1 LSLFRR
7 NGRRPLHAAVA
18 IAGVLLLTLT
28 ACGSSSKSP
37 STKEVTPAGS
47 ALFPTVSGSYGTKP
61 TLTFPK
67 NKPSTALQVKVLS
80 TGTGAT
86 VVKSNLIV
94 VDYLGQIWQ
103 GKAFDNSYDTKSP
116 LGTPIGVNQVI
127 KGWDQALVGK
137 KVGSRVLMV
146 VPPALAYGT
155 TGNTNAGIK
164 PTDTLAF
171 VVDIIAQYSKSNV
184 GDKKAVL
191 TKAATAPVT
200 VTGALGA
207 QPKIVVAKGTA
218 VPKAAKTVLIAKSTG
233 AKITAGLVVLQY
245 QAVYYSGEVADST
258 FVRGQPQAATVG
270 TSTATAVNPFDGLIG
285 QTIGSRVLITTPGQ
299 TADGKTA
306 GIAIVADIIA
316 EVPPAKAS

>member
-1 LSLFRR
+1 LSFSRLTTRR
-7 NGRRPLHAAVA
+7 VHAAVA

-28 ACGSSSKSP
+28 ACGSSAKSP
-37 STKEVTPAGS
+37 STKDSAAPAGTV
-47 ALFPTVSGSYGTKP
+47 LFPTVSGSYGTKP
-61 TLTFPK
+61 ALTFPK

-80 TGTGAT
+80 TGKGA
-86 VVKSNLIV
+86 VVAKSNLVV

-103 GKAFDNSYDTKSP
+103 GKEFDNSYDNKSP
-116 LGTPIGVNQVI
+116 LGTAIGVNQVI

-155 TGNTNAGIK
+155 AGSPSAGIK
-164 PTDTLAF
+164 ATDTLAF
-171 VVDIIAQYSKSNV
+171 VVDIIAQYSKSDV

-191 TKAATAPVT
+191 TKAVTAPVT

-207 QPKIVVAKGTA
+207 QSKIVVAKGTA
-218 VPKAAKTVLIAKSTG
+218 VPKAAKTILIAKSTG
-233 AKITAGLVVLQY
+233 AKVTAGLVVLQY
-245 QAVYYSGEVADST
+245 QAIYYSGEVADST
-258 FVRGQPQAATVG
+258 FVRGQPQATTVG
-270 TSTATAVNPFDGLIG
+270 TGTATAPNPFDGLIG

-306 GIAIVADIIA
+306 GIAIVVDIIA
-316 EVPPAKAS
+316 EVGPAKAS